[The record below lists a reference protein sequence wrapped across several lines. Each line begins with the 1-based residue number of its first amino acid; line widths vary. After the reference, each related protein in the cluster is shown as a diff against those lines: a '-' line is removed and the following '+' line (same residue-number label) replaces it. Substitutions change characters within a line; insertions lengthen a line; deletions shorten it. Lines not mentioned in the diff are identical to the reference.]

1 MNAHHR
7 AEQIWAYYRRRISGD
22 CDDRTLIKLR
32 NQIAISNDG
41 LARKAARKMQQ
52 RCNEPFEDL
61 HQLAILGMLKGIQ
74 SFDPSKGVAFSSYI
88 VPFCEGAI
96 KHHLRDHKHLIKSPR
111 RWQEKSDEAR
121 AIQQKL
127 AKQGNRLIEL
137 DEIATTGMGI
147 DRGTWQA
154 IAHATQHKPLASL
167 DDDDAIQVADPH
179 AQNLE
184 EAEEREAIRA
194 ATLQAIAQLP
204 QLAQE
209 CLIEK
214 FWGCL
219 PDAAIAKRHCL
230 TPAQLQTLLTDALS
244 QLRSIPC

>member
-1 MNAHHR
+1 MNAQTR
-7 AEQIWAYYRRRISGD
+7 AEQIWAYYRRRISG
-22 CDDRTLIKLR
+22 CDDRTLVKLR
-32 NQIAISNDG
+32 NQIALSNDG

-52 RCNEPFEDL
+52 RCNLPFEDL
-61 HQLAILGMLKGIQ
+61 HHLAVIGMLKGIQ

-111 RWQEKSDEAR
+111 RWQERSDEAR

-127 AKQGNRLIEL
+127 AKQGNRLIDLE
-137 DEIATTGMGI
+137 EIATKGMGM
-147 DRGTWQA
+147 DKGTWQA

-167 DDDDAIQVADPH
+167 DDDDAIQIADPH

-194 ATLQAIAQLP
+194 ATLQAIAHLP
-204 QLAQE
+204 QLAQQ

-214 FWGCL
+214 FWGGL
-219 PDAAIAKRHCL
+219 PDSAIAKRHSL
-230 TPAQLQTLLTDALS
+230 TLAQLGNLLNDALN
-244 QLRSIPC
+244 QLRTIPC